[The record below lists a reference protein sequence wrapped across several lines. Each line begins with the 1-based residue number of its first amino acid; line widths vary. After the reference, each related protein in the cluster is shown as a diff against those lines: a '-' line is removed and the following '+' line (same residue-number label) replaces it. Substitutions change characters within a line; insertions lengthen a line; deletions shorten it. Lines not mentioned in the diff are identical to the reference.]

1 MSESRRSKRFRPSSV
16 TEKLVPVFLVVL
28 LLILLAVLV
37 IVVLALLGV
46 IPSV

>member
-16 TEKLVPVFLVVL
+16 AEKLVP
-28 LLILLAVLV
+28 ILLAVLV

-46 IPSV
+46 IPSA

>member
-16 TEKLVPVFLVVL
+16 TEKFVPI
-28 LLILLAVLV
+28 LLILLLLALLAVIV

-46 IPSV
+46 IPSA